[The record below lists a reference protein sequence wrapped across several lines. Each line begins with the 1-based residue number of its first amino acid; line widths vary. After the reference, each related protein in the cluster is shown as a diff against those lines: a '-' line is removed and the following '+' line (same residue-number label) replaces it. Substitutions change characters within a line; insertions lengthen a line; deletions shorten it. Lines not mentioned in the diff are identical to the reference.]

1 MRGVPYGLED
11 AHSDLPIEPVP
22 KAQAYPI
29 GTAAELWLVQASTAS
44 NSSEVTYKLYTLC
57 TVVLLVMRMLL

>member
-11 AHSDLPIEPVP
+11 AHGDLPIEPVP
-22 KAQAYPI
+22 KAQAYPT

-44 NSSEVTYKLYTLC
+44 GSAEVTSASITAK
-57 TVVLLVMRMLL
+57 